1 MLPFFYFKDK
11 EVKMEIRRRDFLKV
25 GVAAGASIALNGLPL
40 NAFANGK
47 DTKIGTGG
55 TEPGQW
61 IPSTCQGCTQW
72 CPIAIF
78 VQEGRAVKVRG
89 NPLSKVNN
97 GYCCVRGHLI
107 LQQIYDP
114 DRIKVP
120 MKRTNPQK
128 GRGID
133 PKFVPIS
140 WDEAMDLVAEK
151 IMELRKNNET
161 HKYLLMRGRYSDHN
175 TILYDDLTK
184 MIGSPNNI
192 SHSSL
197 CAEVEKMGRFFT
209 EGYWGYSDY
218 DLEKMKYLIVWGC
231 DPVSSNRNVPNTTD
245 KLSRLLAEGTV
256 VVVDPRMNN
265 TAAKAHEW
273 LPIKPGEDGSLAT
286 AMAHVILTEG
296 LWNKEFVGDFKD
308 GKNQFKT
315 GQTVDE
321 AGFAEKHTHGLVKW
335 WNIEL
340 KDRTPDW
347 AAGIT
352 GLSREQIIRVA
363 KGFAQ
368 AAPQCAIWYGPTMM
382 PRGTYAALSIHAL
395 NGLVGAS
402 DSEGGLVTGAG
413 APSSS
418 YPKFDKY
425 QDDVAKAGGKHKK
438 IDQRGTLKFPNLAS
452 GRPGSGVSTNNVANA
467 ILANDPYDIK
477 VAIGYFCNFNFSG
490 TEAGRWDRAMAKT
503 PFFVHIVPMVSE
515 MTQFADIVL
524 PAALHHSEEWAIS
537 RNQGNMHGHIS
548 IHQPVIK
555 RMFDVKGAE
564 TEIVWLLAEK
574 LKAKGFSNIYD
585 WLYNEYKDPETGK
598 NPVNAE
604 ELALYATKIRSQ
616 KAWDSAQN
624 KDYKGD
630 RPDGWED
637 FRKKGVVNSPR
648 FEFRKKWGTPEKG
661 NYPTATKK
669 FEFYSET
676 LKKALIEHAEKNKTT
691 VDGVLE
697 ATNYE
702 ARGEKAF
709 VPHYESPKRHGD
721 RSQFPFDLI
730 DMKSRLNHEGRS
742 ANLSWYHAFKKCDPG
757 DVSYEDVIHIN
768 PSDAKKLGVKEGDMV
783 KVTSTI
789 GSLKVRAR
797 LWEGVRPGSAAKCYG
812 QGHWYYGRVGTKDLS
827 TFEPRGANFNEIM
840 PDDYDH
846 LSGST
851 ARNGGFTG
859 MKIEKA

>member
-1 MLPFFYFKDK
+1 MK
-11 EVKMEIRRRDFLKV
+11 IHRRDFLKA
-25 GVAAGASIALNGLPL
+25 GVAVGATAALTGPSF
-40 NAFANGK
+40 NAFAAAK
-47 DTKIGTGG
+47 DREKISGETA
-55 TEPGQW
+55 PGQW

-72 CPIAIF
+72 CPIEIF

-89 NPLSKVNN
+89 NQLSKVNS

-133 PKFVPIS
+133 PKFVPIT
-140 WDEAMDLVAEK
+140 WDEAMDTIAEK
-151 IMELRKNNET
+151 ILELRKNNET
-161 HKYLLMRGRYSDHN
+161 HKFLLLRGRYSDHN
-175 TILYDDLTK
+175 QILYGDLPK

-192 SHSSL
+192 SHSAL

-209 EGYWGYSDY
+209 EGLWGYADY
-218 DLEKMKYLIVWGC
+218 DLDKMNYLLVWGC
-231 DPVSSNRNVPNTTD
+231 DPVSSNRNVPNTTL
-245 KLSRLLAEGTV
+245 KLGRLLEEGKV

-273 LPIKPGEDGSLAT
+273 LPIKPGEDGALAT

-296 LWNKEFVGDFKD
+296 LWNKEFVGDFKE
-308 GKNQFKT
+308 GKNLFT
-315 GQTVDE
+315 AGQTVDE
-321 AGFAEKHTHGLVKW
+321 ASFAEKITHGLVKW

-352 GLSREQIIRVA
+352 GIPKAQILRVA

-368 AAPQCAIWYGPTMM
+368 AAPHCAVWYGPTMM
-382 PRGTYAALSIHAL
+382 PRGTYAALAIHAL
-395 NGLVGAS
+395 NGLVGAA
-402 DSEGGLVTGAG
+402 DSEGGVVHGASS
-413 APSSS
+413 PSSS

-425 QDDVAKAGGKHKK
+425 LDDIAKAGGKHKK

-452 GRPGSGVSTNNVANA
+452 GRPGSGVSTNNVANG

-477 VAIGYFCNFNFSG
+477 VAIGYFCNFNFSS
-490 TEAGRWDRAMAKT
+490 TEAARWDKAMAKV
-503 PFFVHIVPMVSE
+503 PFFAHIVPIVSE

-537 RNQGNMHGHIS
+537 RNKGNMYGHIS

-574 LKAKGFSNIYD
+574 LKAKGYSNIYD

-598 NPVNAE
+598 NPTTAE
-604 ELALYATKIRSQ
+604 EFAIYATKIRS
-616 KAWDSAQN
+616 KRAWDPAEN

-630 RPDGWED
+630 RPNGWEE
-637 FRKKGVVNSPR
+637 FRKTGVVNSPR
-648 FEFRKKWGTPEKG
+648 YAFRRKWTDGFP
-661 NYPTATKK
+661 NVATKK

-676 LKKALIEHAEKNKTT
+676 LKKSLAQHAETNKTT
-691 VDGVLE
+691 IDGILE

-709 VPHYESPKRHGD
+709 VPHYESPRRHGD
-721 RSQFPFDLI
+721 RKTYPFDLI
-730 DMKSRLNHEGRS
+730 DMKSRLNREGRS
-742 ANLSWYHAFKKCDPG
+742 ANLPWYHAFKKCDPG
-757 DVSYEDVIHIN
+757 DVNYEDVIHIN
-768 PSDAKKLGVKEGDMV
+768 PADAVKLGIKAGDMV

-789 GSLKVRAR
+789 GSLSVRVR
-797 LWEGVRPGSAAKCYG
+797 LWEGVRPGSVAKCFG
-812 QGHWYYGRVGTKDLS
+812 QGHWAYGRVGTKNVAK
-827 TFEPRGANFNEIM
+827 FEPRGANFNEIM

-859 MKIEKA
+859 VKIEKA